1 MPSLLAQFA
10 YLQLLDL
17 LTTLAVLAVGV
28 HEANPIVRFLVSS
41 AGSPLAGLAAA
52 KVLALGLAVYCWRR
66 GSHRL
71 LKGATVF
78 YAGLVAW
85 NLVAFLLGAIAG
97 AGA

>member
-1 MPSLLAQFA
+1 MPSLLVQFA

-17 LTTLAVLAVGV
+17 LTTMAFLAIGV
-28 HEANPIVRFLVSS
+28 REANPIIRLLASS

-52 KVLALGLAVYCWRR
+52 KVLALGLAVYCWQR
-66 GSHRL
+66 GRHRL

-85 NLVAFLLGAIAG
+85 NLAAFLLGSLWRL
-97 AGA
+97 